1 MRNKFRLLFAA
12 LLLLTIATQW
22 AIGFHP
28 GGFSGWCLGQTGMPD
43 PVKIGMWV
51 LLQMTLATVALSY
64 MLPERS

>member
-1 MRNKFRLLFAA
+1 MRKYLRLGIAA
-12 LLLLTIATQW
+12 LLLLNLATQW